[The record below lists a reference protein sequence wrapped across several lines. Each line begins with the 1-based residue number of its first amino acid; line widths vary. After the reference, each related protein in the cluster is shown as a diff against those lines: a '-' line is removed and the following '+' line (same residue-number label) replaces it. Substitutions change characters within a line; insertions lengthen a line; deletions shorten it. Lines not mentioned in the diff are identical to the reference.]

1 MKKTFDEQLKDA
13 KAEQLQRRIVRDAV
27 FIVLG
32 IFFLILSIFS
42 AQKDKQ
48 KEIKKN
54 KTTTISTTIKKTK

>member
-42 AQKDKQ
+42 AQKEKQ